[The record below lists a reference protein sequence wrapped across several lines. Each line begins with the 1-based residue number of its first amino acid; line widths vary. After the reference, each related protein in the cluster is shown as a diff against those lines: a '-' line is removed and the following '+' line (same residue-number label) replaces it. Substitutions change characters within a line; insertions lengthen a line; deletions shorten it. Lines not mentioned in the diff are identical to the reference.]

1 MRIHNHQGNK
11 LFLVCPFCQMENFII
26 KHYGKVFFLTAPAAM
41 FDFKSYS
48 LQAIKEFI
56 TKENIKEIYLV
67 GETSCNFTKN
77 IMDDEN
83 HSGLECEIEIENL
96 KSDNDSLFSLTEKML
111 KEQANE
117 LRSNNLFGKEIEDGN
132 ILLHILIIDKGENR
146 IKEIALNSGISN
158 FI

>member
-1 MRIHNHQGNK
+1 
-11 LFLVCPFCQMENFII
+11 MENFII
-26 KHYGKVFFLTAPAAM
+26 KHYGEVFFLTAPAAM
-41 FDFKSYS
+41 FDFKRDS

-56 TKENIKEIYLV
+56 TRENIREIYLT

-117 LRSNNLFGKEIEDGN
+117 LRSNNLFGKEIEEGN
-132 ILLHILIIDKGENR
+132 ISLHMLITDKRENR
-146 IKEIALNSGISN
+146 IKEISLNPEISN

>member
-1 MRIHNHQGNK
+1 
-11 LFLVCPFCQMENFII
+11 MENFII
-26 KHYGKVFFLTAPAAM
+26 KHYGEVFFLTAPAAM
-41 FDFKSYS
+41 FDFKRDS

-56 TKENIKEIYLV
+56 TRENIREIYLA

-83 HSGLECEIEIENL
+83 HSGLQCEIEIENL
-96 KSDNDSLFSLTEKML
+96 KSDNDSLFTLTEKML
-111 KEQANE
+111 KQQANE
-117 LRSNNLFGKEIEDGN
+117 LRNNHLFGNEIEDGN

>member
-1 MRIHNHQGNK
+1 
-11 LFLVCPFCQMENFII
+11 MENLII

-41 FDFKSYS
+41 FDFERDS

-56 TKENIKEIYLV
+56 TRENIREIYLT

-83 HSGLECEIEIENL
+83 HSGLQCEIEIENL
-96 KSDNDSLFSLTEKML
+96 KSDNDSLFTLTEKML
-111 KEQANE
+111 KQQANE
-117 LRSNNLFGKEIEDGN
+117 LRNNHLFGNEIEDGN